1 MRLGGWTWVF
11 VDRAVA
17 IRKNR
22 HSSLKLFQ
30 VRIVLRFDPPRLRKR
45 VDEIVQVFAARQNR
59 RQSKVPYM
67 SIQEK
72 VRWKNWADQLR
83 KDMMTSLT
91 PEVTKSV
98 NSITQETA
106 TTKAESTLRSVRF
119 WKSCQAGKSP
129 NDTLVMAGFVIE
141 FQEEERVVSD
151 ITLRLNQTWMS
162 IMQRVI
168 DRKPTTA

>member
-1 MRLGGWTWVF
+1 MVKWIHGLASSPDLHSVLATNTSSNAKCG
-11 VDRAVA
+11 
-17 IRKNR
+17 R
-22 HSSLKLFQ
+22 HQLQ
-30 VRIVLRFDPPRLRKR
+30 GQ
-45 VDEIVQVFAARQNR
+45 E
-59 RQSKVPYM
+59 M

-83 KDMMTSLT
+83 KEMMTSLT

-98 NSITQETA
+98 QIITQETA

-119 WKSCQAGKSP
+119 WKACQAGKSP

-141 FQEEERVVSD
+141 FEPDGSKVVSD
-151 ITLRLNQTWMS
+151 VTLRLNNTWMS

>member
-1 MRLGGWTWVF
+1 M
-11 VDRAVA
+11 
-17 IRKNR
+17 
-22 HSSLKLFQ
+22 HCC
-30 VRIVLRFDPPRLRKR
+30 
-45 VDEIVQVFAARQNR
+45 RQNR
-59 RQSKVPYM
+59 SRCLPAGNRRHLKVQYM

-151 ITLRLNQTWMS
+151 ITLRLNSTWMS